1 MVSPS
6 SPLGGEIWPFEAP
19 LCRVQTGRTGPKVTP
34 VEQDLWQ
41 VAIGEVKMDAV
52 PTDSVRLAGRPVH
65 RMGFGAMQLPGPGVF
80 GPPTDRQIAL
90 QVVRRAV
97 DAGVN
102 HIDTA
107 QFYGPDVANEI
118 VHEALHPYPED
129 LVLVS
134 KVGAARDEQGQW
146 LPAQRPE
153 ELRTGVEANLASLE
167 LEQIPAVNLR
177 RHPDSD
183 VPFVEQLEAMMAL
196 RDEGLIGGIGLS
208 NVDLDAYRT
217 ARTRTEVA
225 CVQNAYN
232 LADRS
237 GQDVFDAC
245 RHDEVPYVPFFPLGS
260 AFNSENPV
268 LGATSVRETA
278 HRLEVT
284 PAQVALAWLLH
295 QGPNV
300 LLIPG
305 TSSLDH
311 LEENLAAGDIA
322 LDLEAVDALTTWVE

>member
-1 MVSPS
+1 MWRWA
-6 SPLGGEIWPFEAP
+6 GA
-19 LCRVQTGRTGPKVTP
+19 
-34 VEQDLWQ
+34 
-41 VAIGEVKMDAV
+41 KMEPV
-52 PTDSVRLAGRPVH
+52 PTDSVLLAGRPVH

-80 GPPTDRQIAL
+80 GPPTDRQSAL
-90 QVVRRAV
+90 EVVRRAV

-118 VHEALHPYPED
+118 LHEALHPYPEG

-153 ELRTGVEANLASLE
+153 QLRSGVEANLASLE
-167 LEQIPAVNLR
+167 LDQIPAVNLR
-177 RHPDSD
+177 RIPDSD
-183 VPFVEQLEAMMAL
+183 VPFVEQLEAMISL
-196 RDEGLIGGIGLS
+196 QDEGLIGGIGLS
-208 NVDLDAYRT
+208 NVDLDGYRA
-217 ARTRTEVA
+217 ARTRIEVA

-245 RHDEVPYVPFFPLGS
+245 RDDEVPFVPFFPLGS
-260 AFNSENPV
+260 AFNSKNPV

-278 HRLEVT
+278 RRLSAT

-311 LEENLAAGDIA
+311 LEENLAAGDVA
-322 LDLEAVDALTTWVE
+322 LDPEALDALTAGKE